1 MSEHQVTRNQ
11 VYEACHP
18 GDGQRRIRIISVHGD
33 RAEIETIG
41 RRSALRRFILLNTL
55 HASATTSTGRPRRTG
70 YRLVGLLPEPPERSP
85 TA

>member
-1 MSEHQVTRNQ
+1 MTDHQVSSNQ

-18 GDGQRRIRIISVHGD
+18 GDGKRRIRIIAVHGN

-70 YRLVGLLPEPPERSP
+70 YRLVGLLGEPPERSP
-85 TA
+85 TT